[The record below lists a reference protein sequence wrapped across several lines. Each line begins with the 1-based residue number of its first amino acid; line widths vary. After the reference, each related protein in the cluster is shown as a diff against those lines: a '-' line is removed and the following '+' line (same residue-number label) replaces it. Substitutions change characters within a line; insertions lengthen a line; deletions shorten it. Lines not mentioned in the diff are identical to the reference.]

1 MILVTGATGFLGKR
15 VCRRLEQRGDAFTR
29 TSLSLGTDLRDFHQT
44 LALFQTTRPK
54 IVLNCASF
62 AGGIQFGLKYPA
74 DIFCNNMPMIA
85 NLFEAARRSGVE
97 RIVNPLANCVYPAHL
112 TLFEESKFWD
122 GPLHESVMV
131 YALLRKI
138 SWAGS
143 WAYARQYGLQTINL
157 VLSNMY
163 GPDGHSDEERS
174 HAVDALVSRFIE
186 AKKSGAPEVIVWGTG
201 AAVREWLFVDE
212 GAEAMVRGMD
222 CASCVEPINV
232 GVATGVSIAD
242 LAERIRAIVGYEG
255 RIVYDRSK
263 PDGAPHKIVDG
274 TRGKALL
281 GWAPQVGLEE
291 GLRLTVKWYFE
302 ARGHLHERA
311 HELESCSDQ
320 SPGC

>member
-112 TLFEESKFWD
+112 TSVRGKQFWD

-131 YALLRKI
+131 YALSARFPGRDPGHMHANMGYRPSIWSCRICTARKVI
-138 SWAGS
+138 PTRNAHTRQCTCEAGS
-143 WAYARQYGLQTINL
+143 LTRRKAALQ
-157 VLSNMY
+157 
-163 GPDGHSDEERS
+163 
-174 HAVDALVSRFIE
+174 
-186 AKKSGAPEVIVWGTG
+186 K
-201 AAVREWLFVDE
+201 
-212 GAEAMVRGMD
+212 
-222 CASCVEPINV
+222 
-232 GVATGVSIAD
+232 
-242 LAERIRAIVGYEG
+242 
-255 RIVYDRSK
+255 
-263 PDGAPHKIVDG
+263 
-274 TRGKALL
+274 
-281 GWAPQVGLEE
+281 
-291 GLRLTVKWYFE
+291 
-302 ARGHLHERA
+302 
-311 HELESCSDQ
+311 
-320 SPGC
+320 